1 MGFFKNIGKAIKKG
15 VKQISLKNV
24 VKVASS
30 FDPTGIVGGIQQA
43 HEIKKQEK
51 AEQDAI
57 RKEELAYQAQQA
69 IENAAVKVGSV
80 TGSLAGQ
87 FGKTVLSET
96 YNGLN
101 SGFKSGAGVVAANVA
116 DEGIKAWFKKHWKKL
131 AIGVGALVA
140 VVLAWRYFRKPKRGV
155 RRRY

>member
-43 HEIKKQEK
+43 HEIKKQER
-51 AEQDAI
+51 AEQDAA
-57 RKEELAYQAQQA
+57 RKEELAYQAQVLAEQA
-69 IENAAVKVGSV
+69 AQKVGTV
-80 TGSLAGQ
+80 TGTLAGQ
-87 FGKTVLSET
+87 FGKTVLQET
-96 YNGLN
+96 YNGLDK
-101 SGFKSGAGVVAANVA
+101 GFKAGAGVVAANVA
-116 DEGIKAWFKKHWKKL
+116 DEGIKAWFKKHWQKL

-140 VVLAWRYFRKPKRGV
+140 VVLAWRYFRKPKRV
-155 RRRY
+155 VQRRY